1 MQSLDQRTMCQ
12 SLNVDLTVYPAR
24 RIRTMNGPPPGPDT
38 PTPDLVVVADG
49 MIVEVGTRAT
59 VQPWLDAHPHTIDDT
74 FADKV
79 LMPGLIDPHL
89 HPSLG
94 ATLLP
99 THFITAMQW
108 DLPDGTTAP
117 ATRSHEDYLAELRRI
132 HGSLPDPDEVLVTWG
147 HHELWH
153 GTIQRQ
159 VLDQISARRPIV
171 VWQRSFHEIHMNTAA
186 MAHFGL
192 DHTKYAAHPQIDQ
205 ATGRFAENGMSVAL
219 GAMGSYLSSPERF
232 HHGLELT
239 RDAVHQGGQT
249 TIGDLIGSQWDS
261 DEEWDALYAVLDND
275 AVPFRTQMIPNGIRA
290 LTSGTGRDDP
300 AAWLATRAERG
311 TDKLLFR
318 NHVKLFTDGGFY
330 AQLMQVNPPGFI
342 DGHHGEWM
350 SPPEKFEELARA
362 YWHAGCQIH
371 VHCTGDMGV
380 ELALD
385 VLAKLQWERPRF
397 DHRFTIEHMGLSNP
411 EQIRRARQLGAL
423 ASVNIYYLHELGE
436 AYWMHSVGHERAS
449 QMARVGTC
457 IREGVPTALHS
468 DFTMAPAKPLT
479 SAWVAVNRLSES
491 GDVLGP
497 EERISVH
504 EALRAITIDAAYVLG
519 MEDEIGTI
527 RAGKKADFVVLEQD
541 PYEIDPLDLANIDIW
556 GTVFEGTPFP
566 IQPSPLHAS

>member
-1 MQSLDQRTMCQ
+1 MGPGWRRRDQHTNIG
-12 SLNVDLTVYPAR
+12 LVELTVFPAR
-24 RIRTMNGPPPGPDT
+24 RIRTMNGGAPEAGAPT
-38 PTPDLVVVADG
+38 PTVVVVADG
-49 MIVEVGTRAT
+49 MIVEVGTPET
-59 VQPWLDAHPHTIDDT
+59 VRPWLDAHPHTVDDS

-117 ATRSHEDYLAELRRI
+117 ATQSHEDYLAELRRI
-132 HGSLPDPDEVLVTWG
+132 HESLVDPDEVLVTWG

-153 GTIQRQ
+153 GSIRRPL
-159 VLDQISARRPIV
+159 LDQISTRRPIV

-192 DHTKYAAHPQIDQ
+192 DHVSYAEHPQIDQ
-205 ATGRFAENGMSVAL
+205 SAGRFAEK
-219 GAMGSYLSSPERF
+219 
-232 HHGLELT
+232 
-239 RDAVHQGGQT
+239 
-249 TIGDLIGSQWDS
+249 WDS
-261 DEEWDALYAVLDND
+261 DEEWTALREVLDND
-275 AVPFRTQMIPNGIRA
+275 ATPFRVQMVPNGIRA
-290 LTSGTGRDDP
+290 LTDPDGRSDP
-300 AAWLATRAERG
+300 AAWLATRAARG
-311 TDKLLFR
+311 SNRLFFR

-362 YWHAGCQIH
+362 YWNAGCQIH
-371 VHCTGDMGV
+371 VHCTGDLGV

-411 EQIRRARQLGAL
+411 EQIRRAAQLGAL
-423 ASVNIYYLHELGE
+423 ASINVYYLHELGE
-436 AYWMHSVGHERAS
+436 AYWLHSVGYERAS

-457 IREGVPTALHS
+457 VREGIPTALHS

-479 SAWVAVNRLSES
+479 SAWVAVNRISAS
-491 GDVLGP
+491 GDVLGAD
-497 EERISVH
+497 ERISVH
-504 EALRAITIDAAYVLG
+504 QAMRAITIDAAYVLG
-519 MEDEIGTI
+519 MEHEIGTI
-527 RAGKKADFVVLEQD
+527 RAGKKADFAVLDDD
-541 PYEIDPLDLANIDIW
+541 PYEVDPMDLADVGIW
-556 GTVFEGTPFP
+556 GTVFEGTLYP
-566 IQPSPLHAS
+566 IRR